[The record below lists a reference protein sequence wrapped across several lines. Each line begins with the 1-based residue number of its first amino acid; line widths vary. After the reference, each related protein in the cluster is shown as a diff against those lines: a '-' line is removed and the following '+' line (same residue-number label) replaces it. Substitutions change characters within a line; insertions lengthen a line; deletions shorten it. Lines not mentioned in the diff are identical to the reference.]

1 MKVLLTIPEKSVS
14 LATAILA
21 QQFEDDEMEIITNK
35 LKENGD
41 NPISVDLTDM
51 ANKAALGKEETAQVG
66 LAIAILALSHLNIDD
81 E

>member
-41 NPISVDLTDM
+41 NPISVDLTDIVT
-51 ANKAALGKEETAQVG
+51 KSALGKEETARGPRNRHPCHKQFG
-66 LAIAILALSHLNIDD
+66 HR
-81 E
+81 

>member
-41 NPISVDLTDM
+41 NPISVDLTDIVI
-51 ANKAALGKEETAQVG
+51 KSALGKEETAQVG
-66 LAIAILALSHLNIDD
+66 LAIAILAISSLDID

>member
-1 MKVLLTIPEKSVS
+1 MKVLMTIPEKSVT
-14 LATAILA
+14 LATALLA
-21 QQFEDDEMEIITNK
+21 QKLEDDELELVTNK

-41 NPISVDLTDM
+41 NPISVDFTD
-51 ANKAALGKEETAQVG
+51 LGHKSVLDKEETTQVC

>member
-41 NPISVDLTDM
+41 NPISVDLTDIVT
-51 ANKAALGKEETAQVG
+51 KSALGKEETAQVC
-66 LAIAILALSHLNIDD
+66 LAIAILAISSLDID

>member
-21 QQFEDDEMEIITNK
+21 QRFEDDEMEIITNK

-41 NPISVDLTDM
+41 NPISVDLTDIVT
-51 ANKAALGKEETAQVG
+51 KSALGKEETAQVG
-66 LAIAILALSHLNIDD
+66 LTIAILAISSLDID

>member
-21 QQFEDDEMEIITNK
+21 QKFEDDEMEIITNK

-41 NPISVDLTDM
+41 NPISIDLTDIVT
-51 ANKAALGKEETAQVG
+51 KSALGKEETAQVG
-66 LAIAILALSHLNIDD
+66 PRNRHPCHKQFGHR
-81 E
+81 

>member
-21 QQFEDDEMEIITNK
+21 QQFEDDEMELVTNK

-41 NPISVDLTDM
+41 NPISVDLTDIVT
-51 ANKAALGKEETAQVG
+51 KSALGKEETARRVQR
-66 LAIAILALSHLNIDD
+66 AIDTIGEVS
-81 E
+81 EQ